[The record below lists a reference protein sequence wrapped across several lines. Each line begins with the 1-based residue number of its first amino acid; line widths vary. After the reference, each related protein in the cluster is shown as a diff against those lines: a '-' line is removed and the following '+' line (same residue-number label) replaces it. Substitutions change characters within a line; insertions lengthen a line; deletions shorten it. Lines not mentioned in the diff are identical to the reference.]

1 MGVSRAISIEPAADE
16 PAQGEA
22 TTPRWHGALAGFL
35 SAAVALGVAQL
46 VAGLVRGT
54 TSPVVSVGEWVIDHV
69 PVWVKEFA
77 IRQFGTNDKP
87 MLIAGTVV
95 LLAVFAV
102 VIGILAVK
110 RLWIGVAGIA
120 LFGLMGM
127 ATAATRPDRVVPGR
141 RAGSR
146 RHARRRRHAGAPAP
160 RHPPPDTPGAQR
172 GSHPRRSTASSSSAR
187 PPSAPWPRRPG
198 ASAGRSRGGSTS
210 AAARAA
216 VVLPDPCVGRAG
228 PPGRRR
234 ARPCG
239 PDPLRHPQ
247 PRLLSGRHR
256 ADPAPG
262 RPRHLVAST

>member
-16 PAQGEA
+16 PARGDA

-35 SAAVALGVAQL
+35 SAAVALGIAQL

-102 VIGILAVK
+102 VIGILAVR

-127 ATAATRPDRVVPGR
+127 ATAATRPSASSRAVVPALVGTLAAVTTLVLLLHGTLR
-141 RAGSR
+141 PILP
-146 RHARRRRHAGAPAP
+146 ARNEAPAP
-160 RHPPPDTPGAQR
+160 H
-172 GSHPRRSTASSSSAR
+172 
-187 PPSAPWPRRPG
+187 
-198 ASAGRSRGGSTS
+198 
-210 AAARAA
+210 AA
-216 VVLPDPCVGRAG
+216 VHRNGMRF
-228 PPGRRR
+228 
-234 ARPCG
+234 ARSKSC
-239 PDPLRHPQ
+239 
-247 PRLLSGRHR
+247 SGRPYCN
-256 ADPAPG
+256 A
-262 RPRHLVAST
+262 T